1 MLESNYDERG
11 KRVKT
16 RTVLEKAIAAY
27 GEDNQV
33 FKAIEEL
40 GELITE
46 LGRNS
51 MGESNIPNIA
61 EEIADVQIMCSQL
74 ELIFNIEA
82 EVQAQREYKI
92 KRLYKRLKEPELID
106 TEDIIEKDGKKYKHV
121 CDDKSC
127 RLMNKYAEDYL
138 NGDFEKSDV
147 KEYRNDAL
155 KGLFDECK
163 V

>member
-1 MLESNYDERG
+1 M
-11 KRVKT
+11 KA
-16 RTVLEKAIAAY
+16 RTILEKAIATY
-27 GEDNQV
+27 GEDNQIL
-33 FKAIEEL
+33 KTIEEL
-40 GELITE
+40 GELVTE

-51 MGESNIPNIA
+51 IGKKNIPNIA

-127 RLMNKYAEDYL
+127 RLVDITKYKIELEGGKATY
-138 NGDFEKSDV
+138 V
-147 KEYRNDAL
+147 
-155 KGLFDECK
+155 
-163 V
+163 